1 MRALEF
7 ITRGVIYNPAY
18 TYKFQL
24 KPTMILY
31 NLNINSTET
40 CKQYLNVGLDVD
52 QWLMEQVMTIFLNL
66 EAEWYSSFSVQKE
79 AIYKSNCLVNLILK
93 ELKTGYI
100 PNTNRIQANIHIS
113 IAVKPSAFG
122 EFVVILL
129 KILIKTR
136 NSVMSNAIL
145 PEDLKKKSLSV
156 LLIIDLWS
164 TLISVWLWNFKD
176 GGS

>member
-1 MRALEF
+1 
-7 ITRGVIYNPAY
+7 
-18 TYKFQL
+18 
-24 KPTMILY
+24 
-31 NLNINSTET
+31 
-40 CKQYLNVGLDVD
+40 
-52 QWLMEQVMTIFLNL
+52 MTIFLNIQ
-66 EAEWYSSFSVQKE
+66 AEWHSSFNVKKKE
-79 AIYKSNCLVNLILK
+79 SYESNCFANLILK

-145 PEDLKKKSLSV
+145 PEDLKKK
-156 LLIIDLWS
+156 IF
-164 TLISVWLWNFKD
+164 ISSFNH
-176 GGS
+176 

>member
-1 MRALEF
+1 
-7 ITRGVIYNPAY
+7 
-18 TYKFQL
+18 
-24 KPTMILY
+24 
-31 NLNINSTET
+31 
-40 CKQYLNVGLDVD
+40 
-52 QWLMEQVMTIFLNL
+52 MTIFLNL

-156 LLIIDLWS
+156 LLIIDL
-164 TLISVWLWNFKD
+164 
-176 GGS
+176 